1 MRVANYYR
9 VSTKLQEDRFS
20 LAAQKTELHSY
31 VKKQNWNFIDEFV
44 DVESGGKLDKLGLNA
59 LLDVV
64 ENGRVDVVLCMDQD
78 RLSRLDTVSWEYLK
92 SVLRDNNVK
101 IAEPTGTITDLSNE
115 DDVFMSDLRNLMAQR
130 EKNSVVRRMMYGK
143 RQRLREG
150 KGWGRPPFEY
160 YYEDDAYYVKS
171 GWSWVI
177 PKIDDL
183 YLNKNYGMT
192 KITNSL
198 NEISKTP
205 TGKSWNEHLVS
216 TRLTSK
222 CFHGYQEMTFSNGET
237 ISAKVYEPMRTEET
251 YNKIQEIRKERGNKY
266 TVYRRTSDKNINLLK
281 YVPLKCGHCG
291 RALYT
296 SQQGARKMPVYI
308 TYHGRSK
315 SLKTGISCDL
325 SMNVKR
331 YEYNLMLALKEILTD
346 ENLSRKYIE
355 FETNEDE
362 LSRIKRDIKK
372 REKDLNNTT
381 TSKDKLLDLY
391 LSADNTSK
399 EVYLNKEKEFTSKID
414 VLSSEIDKLKRK
426 KNIIDKKEW
435 NYESL
440 YEYIQIADNLA
451 AELTRHEQA
460 DVMKGLFTK
469 GVLTEKELTLTTE
482 IYNGIPIDIKIP
494 VEDCTRRVNR
504 WIRQD
509 EREDKLI
516 YRY

>member
-31 VKKQNWNFIDEFV
+31 VKKQNWHFIDEFI
-44 DVESGGKLDKLGLNA
+44 DVETGGQLDKAGLNS
-59 LLDVV
+59 LLDAV

-92 SVLRDNNVK
+92 SVLRDNKVK

-115 DDVFMSDLRNLMAQR
+115 DDEFMSDLRNLMAQR
-130 EKNSVVRRMMYGK
+130 EKKSVVRRMMYGK

-150 KGWGRPPFEY
+150 KGWGVSPFEY
-160 YYEDDAYYVKS
+160 YYENDTYHIKE

-192 KITNSL
+192 KIANAL

-205 TGKSWNEHLVS
+205 TGNSWNEHLIH

-237 ISAKVYEPMRTEET
+237 ITSKVYEPMRTEET
-251 YNKIQEIRKERGNKY
+251 FNKIQEMRKDRSKKHS
-266 TVYRRTSDKNINLLK
+266 VYRRVSDKNINLLK
-281 YVPLKCGHCG
+281 YVPLTCGHCG
-291 RALYT
+291 RVLYT
-296 SQQGARKMPVYI
+296 SQQGARKMPVYV

-315 SLKTGISCDL
+315 SLKTGISCNL
-325 SMNVKR
+325 NMNAKR

-346 ENLSRKYIE
+346 KNLSKKYID

-362 LSRIKRDIKK
+362 LSNINKDIKK
-372 REKDLNNTT
+372 HEKNLKS
-381 TSKDKLLDLY
+381 TSAAKDKLLDLY
-391 LSADNTSK
+391 LNTDNTTK
-399 EVYLNKEKEFTSKID
+399 EMYLNKEKEFTNKID

-440 YEYIQIADNLA
+440 YEYILIADNLA
-451 AELTRHEQA
+451 TELTRHEQA
-460 DVMKGLFTK
+460 DVMKSLFTK
-469 GVLTEKELTLTTE
+469 GVLTETELILTTE
-482 IYNGIPIDIKIP
+482 IYNGIPIEIKIP
-494 VEDCTRRVNR
+494 VEDCTRRVNK
-504 WIRQD
+504 WIRRD
-509 EREDKLI
+509 KREENLI
-516 YRY
+516 YRI